1 MREDV
6 SDNTLLLDLAEA
18 AEKLRCCG
26 RTVRRF
32 IANGELPYID
42 VGRGHSRARM
52 KIHPADLASFIESR
66 RRFECP
72 STSRRKARSTRM
84 TSNSTGSDFM
94 ARPSVD
100 QNAKQNSL
108 KRNVA

>member
-6 SDNTLLLDLAEA
+6 GDNTLLLDLAEA
-18 AEKLRCCG
+18 AEKIRCCE

-42 VGRGHSRARM
+42 VGSGRSRARM

-66 RRFECP
+66 RRFETCP

-84 TSNSTGSDFM
+84 TSNSTEYDFM
-94 ARPSVD
+94 ARLSADPSE
-100 QNAKQNSL
+100 KQS
-108 KRNVA
+108 